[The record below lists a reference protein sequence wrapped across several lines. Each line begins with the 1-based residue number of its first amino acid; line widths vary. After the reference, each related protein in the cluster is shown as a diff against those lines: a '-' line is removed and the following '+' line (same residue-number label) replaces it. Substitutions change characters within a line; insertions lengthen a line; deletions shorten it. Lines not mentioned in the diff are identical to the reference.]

1 VFIFEQSYLKKLH
14 MKIQLVL
21 LTVILFFSFSSS
33 LFSQEISVED
43 SLYNNLDSLYL
54 LKNDVNIESEDL
66 RYELT
71 IQYNKAL
78 EYLLQFMNMTDH
90 ELKEFR
96 NLFER
101 SEKTINM
108 DEFTEEETL
117 NTINEIS
124 NFEKYVRLP
133 EFYER
138 YLALKEKAGFNE
150 E

>member
-1 VFIFEQSYLKKLH
+1 MFILSKLIKKIN
-14 MKIQLVL
+14 MKIQFVL
-21 LTVILFFSFSSS
+21 FIVILFCSFSNN
-33 LFSQEISVED
+33 LFSQETSVED
-43 SLYNNLDSLYL
+43 SLYHNLDSLFI
-54 LKNDVNIESEDL
+54 LKNDASIESEDL

-71 IQYNKAL
+71 TQYNKAKEFL
-78 EYLLQFMNMTDH
+78 FLYLDMTEHD
-90 ELKEFR
+90 LKEFR

-117 NTINEIS
+117 NTINKIS
-124 NFEKYVRLP
+124 TYENYVRLP

-138 YLALKEKAGFNE
+138 FLALKEKVGLNE

>member
-1 VFIFEQSYLKKLH
+1 

-21 LTVILFFSFSSS
+21 LTVILFCLFSNN

-43 SLYNNLDSLYL
+43 SLYHNLDSLYL

-71 IQYNKAL
+71 IQYNNAL
-78 EYLLQFMNMTDH
+78 EFLLQYMNMTDH
-90 ELKEFR
+90 DLKEFR

-101 SEKTINM
+101 SEKIINM
-108 DEFTEEETL
+108 EELSEEEIL
-117 NTINEIS
+117 DTINEIS
-124 NFEKYVRLP
+124 VYEKYVRLP

-138 YLALKEKAGFNE
+138 YLALKEKAGLNE

>member
-1 VFIFEQSYLKKLH
+1 

-21 LTVILFFSFSSS
+21 LSVILFCSFSSN

-43 SLYNNLDSLYL
+43 SLYHNLDSLYL
-54 LKNDVNIESEDL
+54 LKNDVNIESEYL

-71 IQYNKAL
+71 TQYNKAL
-78 EYLLQFMNMTDH
+78 EFLLQYMNMTDH
-90 ELKEFR
+90 DLKEFR

-101 SEKTINM
+101 SEKSINM
-108 DEFTEEETL
+108 EELTEEETL

-124 NFEKYVRLP
+124 NYEKYVRLP

-138 YLALKEKAGFNE
+138 FLALKEKAGLSE

>member
-1 VFIFEQSYLKKLH
+1 

-21 LTVILFFSFSSS
+21 ITVILFCLFSNN

-43 SLYNNLDSLYL
+43 SLYHNLDSLYL

-71 IQYNKAL
+71 IQYNNAL
-78 EYLLQFMNMTDH
+78 EFLLQYMNMTDH
-90 ELKEFR
+90 DLKEFR

-101 SEKTINM
+101 SEKIINM
-108 DEFTEEETL
+108 EELSEEEIL
-117 NTINEIS
+117 DTINEIS
-124 NFEKYVRLP
+124 VYEKYVRLP

-138 YLALKEKAGFNE
+138 YLALKEKAGLNE

>member
-1 VFIFEQSYLKKLH
+1 

-21 LTVILFFSFSSS
+21 LTVILFFSFSSN
-33 LFSQEISVED
+33 LFSQEISIED

-78 EYLLQFMNMTDH
+78 EYLLQYMNMTDH

-108 DEFTEEETL
+108 EELIEEETL

-133 EFYER
+133 EFNER
-138 YLALKEKAGFNE
+138 YLALKEKAGLSE